1 MPENVAGAA
10 PLPHIPIG
18 GWKDAAQYAFPKTNR
33 NARERRTDYHA
44 HAEGLLQQLAEA
56 LGAIPAPG
64 ADDRIPVAGLKRGVL
79 VEVETMPP
87 TPQAKATKIPAGLD
101 FTAQQ
106 IAVLRSERG
115 DDRTER
121 AIVFV
126 PDDARVFLT
135 QRIGAYGEQNL
146 GNRERPDVD
155 KFEVVEAFRQ
165 ASAASLVL
173 GTADL
178 ASADGQWWELWL
190 RRPDA
195 IADAVT
201 AAAHALNLDV
211 HPDRLTFPDTI
222 VVFVFAAAPALLQL
236 VARLNGA
243 ISEVRP
249 ASRNIAPLLEVG
261 EHGLGQH
268 ALVDDYLERIT
279 PPPEG
284 APTICILDTGVAA
297 AHPLVAPALMGAW
310 AVNDAWGPDDHA
322 GASGHG
328 TGMAGLVVHG
338 DMSGP
343 LSDKRL
349 VALGHHIESV
359 KFLPPAGFPATEP
372 ARYGFVTQSAVSVAE
387 IERAG
392 VVRSFCIATSSPDLD
407 PDAPSSWSGAI
418 DQICA
423 GAMPGERQD
432 NVAAKD
438 HPKRLVLVAT
448 GNMAGGLKAE
458 VEQHHSLEDPAQS
471 WNALTIG
478 GYTTKVELSATEPG
492 LVPLAGANEKSP
504 FSLGSQVLPPDLTPI
519 KPEVMFEAGNMMVDG
534 AGYCGW
540 NPVVSLVTAG
550 RDIGVEPLVPFWA
563 TSAATG
569 VAGNF
574 IGRLKASLPGKWP
587 ETYRALTVHSAD
599 WPQPIRS
606 KLIGTGRSWRTI
618 TKGAKQKLL
627 RDVGYGVPNLGR
639 AVASARNDLTLLAEA
654 EIQPYVSTPDGR
666 AVFNEVHFYDLPW
679 PRAALQALENA
690 SVILKVTLSYFIE
703 PNLSGRAGT
712 RPDTYRSFGLR
723 FALKKRTETAR
734 DFRLRMSKS
743 EEKAEKVGQEDDYWL
758 IGPQAMQAG
767 SLHCDLWRGPAVDL
781 ASHDEIAIFPVG
793 GWWKSHTGQKRMND
807 KARYA
812 LAISISA
819 PNLDVD
825 LYAEITAEIEA
836 RIAAQVAVGAAPGGQ

>member
-1 MPENVAGAA
+1 
-10 PLPHIPIG
+10 
-18 GWKDAAQYAFPKTNR
+18 
-33 NARERRTDYHA
+33 
-44 HAEGLLQQLAEA
+44 
-56 LGAIPAPG
+56 
-64 ADDRIPVAGLKRGVL
+64 
-79 VEVETMPP
+79 
-87 TPQAKATKIPAGLD
+87 
-101 FTAQQ
+101 
-106 IAVLRSERG
+106 
-115 DDRTER
+115 
-121 AIVFV
+121 
-126 PDDARVFLT
+126 
-135 QRIGAYGEQNL
+135 
-146 GNRERPDVD
+146 
-155 KFEVVEAFRQ
+155 
-165 ASAASLVL
+165 
-173 GTADL
+173 
-178 ASADGQWWELWL
+178 
-190 RRPDA
+190 
-195 IADAVT
+195 
-201 AAAHALNLDV
+201 
-211 HPDRLTFPDTI
+211 
-222 VVFVFAAAPALLQL
+222 
-236 VARLNGA
+236 
-243 ISEVRP
+243 
-249 ASRNIAPLLEVG
+249 
-261 EHGLGQH
+261 
-268 ALVDDYLERIT
+268 
-279 PPPEG
+279 
-284 APTICILDTGVAA
+284 
-297 AHPLVAPALMGAW
+297 
-310 AVNDAWGPDDHA
+310 
-322 GASGHG
+322 
-328 TGMAGLVVHG
+328 
-338 DMSGP
+338 
-343 LSDKRL
+343 
-349 VALGHHIESV
+349 
-359 KFLPPAGFPATEP
+359 
-372 ARYGFVTQSAVSVAE
+372 
-387 IERAG
+387 
-392 VVRSFCIATSSPDLD
+392 
-407 PDAPSSWSGAI
+407 
-418 DQICA
+418 
-423 GAMPGERQD
+423 
-432 NVAAKD
+432 
-438 HPKRLVLVAT
+438 
-448 GNMAGGLKAE
+448 
-458 VEQHHSLEDPAQS
+458 
-471 WNALTIG
+471 
-478 GYTTKVELSATEPG
+478 
-492 LVPLAGANEKSP
+492 
-504 FSLGSQVLPPDLTPI
+504 
-519 KPEVMFEAGNMMVDG
+519 MMVDG

-540 NPVVSLVTAG
+540 NPAVSLVTAG

-627 RDVGYGVPNLGR
+627 RDVGYGVPDFGR

-819 PNLDVD
+819 PDLDVD

-836 RIAAQVAVGAAPGGQ
+836 RIAALVAVGAAPGGQ